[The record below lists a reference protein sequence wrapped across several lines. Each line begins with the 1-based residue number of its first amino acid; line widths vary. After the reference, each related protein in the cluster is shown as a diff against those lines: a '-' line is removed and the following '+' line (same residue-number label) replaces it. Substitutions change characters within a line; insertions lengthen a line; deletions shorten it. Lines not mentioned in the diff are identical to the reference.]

1 MPKPDLSRLDT
12 LSSQDSDFD
21 IDNFNADDFN
31 DSIDNELENTVLRLS
46 DYLAAVEL
54 VIKET
59 FRHSVWVKAEIRN
72 LSSKGGHYYFEL
84 AEKDDDGK
92 VIASCRGNLWR
103 FKAARVLTKFERA
116 TGMKLERDVTV
127 LLNVTASFHPLYGFS
142 LAINDIDPSYTLG
155 DLARQY
161 AAMLERLSGEGLLNL
176 NKQIPAPFDI
186 EHVLVIAPEKAA
198 GLGDFRADADKLQH
212 TNACHF
218 HYHYATFQ
226 GNHAPK
232 EIRHA
237 ITKGMLTFRKQYD
250 RDPDVMV
257 IIRGGGAV
265 GDLAYLN
272 DYELAA
278 LVAEQPVPVWVGIGH
293 ERDSVILDEV
303 AHTSFDTPSKVIAGI
318 VNHLASLMQRT
329 QSYAD
334 AIQRLSQQQLTQAA
348 MSTARQFSAIQSLS
362 QHNLQHW
369 QHLTDRHFNSIKQHA
384 KFELREVTLTT
395 ESNMQ
400 RIRQMSYNHLARAT
414 DAIDSLHHSTKANS
428 QKLVNDVAKQVR
440 YYQQV
445 VLIQN
450 PARLLDQG
458 YAFVQ
463 NSDDKYL
470 NSVKSIEKG
479 DFIKV
484 AMSDGEL
491 NAVVYNVT
499 PHPQP
504 NADTDTDQS

>member
-12 LSSQDSDFD
+12 LSSQDSNFD
-21 IDNFNADDFN
+21 VDSFDADNFN

-176 NKQIPAPFDI
+176 NKQLPAPFDI

-198 GLGDFRADADKLQH
+198 GLGDFRADADKLES

-232 EIRHA
+232 ELRHA
-237 ITKGMLTFRKQYD
+237 ITKGMLTFRKQYE

-318 VNHLASLMQRT
+318 VDHLASLMQRT

-334 AIQRLSQQQLTQAA
+334 AIQHLSQQQLTQAA
-348 MSTARQFSAIQSLS
+348 MATERQFSAIQSS
-362 QHNLQHW
+362 STHNLQHW
-369 QHLTDRHFNSIKQHA
+369 QHLSDRHFTSIEQHT
-384 KFELREVTLTT
+384 KFQLREVSMTT
-395 ESNMQ
+395 ESNMH
-400 RIRQMSYNHLARAT
+400 RIRQMSYNQLARTT
-414 DAIDSLHHSTKANS
+414 DSIESLHHSTKYNS
-428 QKLVNDVAKQVR
+428 QKLLSEVAKQVR

-450 PARLLDQG
+450 PARLLNQG
-458 YAFVQ
+458 YAFVK
-463 NSDDKYL
+463 NAEDTYL
-470 NSVKSIEKG
+470 NSVESIDKG
-479 DFIKV
+479 DFVTV
-484 AMSDGEL
+484 AMSDGHFK
-491 NAVVYNVT
+491 AVVYDVLN
-499 PHPQP
+499 
-504 NADTDTDQS
+504 DQNS

>member
-21 IDNFNADDFN
+21 VDSFDADNFN

-176 NKQIPAPFDI
+176 NKQLPAPFDI

-198 GLGDFRADADKLQH
+198 GLGDFRADADKLES

-232 EIRHA
+232 ELRHA
-237 ITKGMLTFRKQYD
+237 ITKGMLTFRKQYE

-318 VNHLASLMQRT
+318 VDHLASLMQRT

-334 AIQRLSQQQLTQAA
+334 AIQHLSQQQLTQAA
-348 MSTARQFSAIQSLS
+348 MATERQFSAIQSS
-362 QHNLQHW
+362 STHNLQHW
-369 QHLTDRHFNSIKQHA
+369 QHLSDRHFTSIEQHT
-384 KFELREVTLTT
+384 KFQLREVSMTT
-395 ESNMQ
+395 ESNMH
-400 RIRQMSYNHLARAT
+400 RIRQMSYNQLARTT
-414 DAIDSLHHSTKANS
+414 DSIESLHHSTKYNS
-428 QKLVNDVAKQVR
+428 QKLLSEVAKQVR

-450 PARLLDQG
+450 PARLLNQG
-458 YAFVQ
+458 YAFVK
-463 NSDDKYL
+463 NAEDTYL
-470 NSVKSIEKG
+470 NSVESIDKG
-479 DFIKV
+479 DFVTV
-484 AMSDGEL
+484 AMSDGHFK
-491 NAVVYNVT
+491 AVVYDVLN
-499 PHPQP
+499 
-504 NADTDTDQS
+504 DQNS

>member
-12 LSSQDSDFD
+12 LPSQDSDFD
-21 IDNFNADDFN
+21 VDSFDADDFT

-176 NKQIPAPFDI
+176 NKQITAPFDI

-198 GLGDFRADADKLQH
+198 GLGDFRADADKLQR

-218 HYHYATFQ
+218 HYHHATFQ

-329 QSYAD
+329 QGYAD
-334 AIQRLSQQQLTQAA
+334 AIQRLSQQQLTQVA
-348 MSTARQFSAIQSLS
+348 MSTERQFSAIQSLS
-362 QHNLQHW
+362 NHNLQRW

-384 KFELREVTLTT
+384 KFELREVKLTT

-400 RIRQMSYNHLARAT
+400 RIRQMSYNQLSRAT

-428 QKLVNDVAKQVR
+428 QKLVSDIEKQVR

-463 NSDDKYL
+463 NSEDKYL

-491 NAVVYNVT
+491 NAVVYKVT
-499 PHPQP
+499 PHSH
-504 NADTDTDQS
+504 TDSDQS

>member
-1 MPKPDLSRLDT
+1 
-12 LSSQDSDFD
+12 
-21 IDNFNADDFN
+21 
-31 DSIDNELENTVLRLS
+31 
-46 DYLAAVEL
+46 
-54 VIKET
+54 
-59 FRHSVWVKAEIRN
+59 
-72 LSSKGGHYYFEL
+72 
-84 AEKDDDGK
+84 
-92 VIASCRGNLWR
+92 
-103 FKAARVLTKFERA
+103 
-116 TGMKLERDVTV
+116 
-127 LLNVTASFHPLYGFS
+127 
-142 LAINDIDPSYTLG
+142 
-155 DLARQY
+155 
-161 AAMLERLSGEGLLNL
+161 MLERLSGEGLLNL
-176 NKQIPAPFDI
+176 NKQLPAPFDI

-198 GLGDFRADADKLQH
+198 GLGDFRADADKLES

-232 EIRHA
+232 EIRHS
-237 ITKGMLTFRKQYD
+237 ITKGMLTFRKQYE

-329 QSYAD
+329 QGYAD
-334 AIQRLSQQQLTQAA
+334 AIQHLSQQQLTQAA
-348 MSTARQFSAIQSLS
+348 MATERQFSAIQSS
-362 QHNLQHW
+362 STHNLQYW
-369 QHLTDRHFNSIKQHA
+369 KHLSDRHFTSIEQHA
-384 KFELREVTLTT
+384 KFQLREVSMTT

-400 RIRQMSYNHLARAT
+400 RIRQMSYNQLARTT
-414 DAIDSLHHSTKANS
+414 DSIESLHRSTKYNS
-428 QKLVNDVAKQVR
+428 QKLLSEVAKQVR

-458 YAFVQ
+458 YAFVK
-463 NSDDKYL
+463 NAEDTYL
-470 NSVKSIEKG
+470 NSVESIDKG
-479 DFIKV
+479 DFVTV
-484 AMSDGEL
+484 AMSDGRFK
-491 NAVVYNVT
+491 AVVYDVL
-499 PHPQP
+499 H
-504 NADTDTDQS
+504 DQDS

>member
-1 MPKPDLSRLDT
+1 MPKPDLSRLDAVNST
-12 LSSQDSDFD
+12 DFD
-21 IDNFNADDFN
+21 RDYFESNDLVDPIDD
-31 DSIDNELENTVLRLS
+31 ELENTVLRLS

-54 VIKET
+54 VVKET
-59 FRHSVWVKAEIRN
+59 FSHSVWVKAEIRN

-103 FKAARVLTKFERA
+103 FKASRVLNKFERA

-127 LLNVTASFHPLYGFS
+127 LLNVTATFHPLYGFS

-161 AAMLERLSGEGLLNL
+161 AAMLERLSGEELLNL
-176 NKQIPAPFDI
+176 NKQLPAPFDI

-198 GLGDFRADADKLQH
+198 GLGDFRADADRLET

-218 HYHYATFQ
+218 HYYHATFQ

-237 ITKGMLTFRKQYD
+237 ITKGMLTFRKQYE

-318 VNHLASLMQRT
+318 VNHLANLMQRT
-329 QSYAD
+329 QGYAD
-334 AIQRLSQQQLTQAA
+334 AIQRLSQQQLTQSAIA
-348 MSTARQFSAIQSLS
+348 TERQFSAIQSLS
-362 QHNLQHW
+362 SHNLQHW

-384 KFELREVTLTT
+384 KFELREVTITT
-395 ESNMQ
+395 ENNMQ
-400 RIRQMSYNHLARAT
+400 RIRQMSYNHLSRAT
-414 DAIDSLHHSTKANS
+414 DSIESLHQSTKANS
-428 QKLVNDVAKQVR
+428 RKLLTEVAKQVR

-458 YAFVQ
+458 YAFVK
-463 NSDDKYL
+463 NSENSYL

-479 DFIKV
+479 DFVTV
-484 AMSDGEL
+484 AMSDGHF
-491 NAVVYNVT
+491 NAVVYDVT
-499 PHPQP
+499 DSDS
-504 NADTDTDQS
+504 ATTTK

>member
-12 LSSQDSDFD
+12 LPSQDSDFD
-21 IDNFNADDFN
+21 VDSFDADDFT

-198 GLGDFRADADKLQH
+198 GLGDFRADADKLQR

-218 HYHYATFQ
+218 HYHHATFQ

-318 VNHLASLMQRT
+318 INHLASLMQHT
-329 QSYAD
+329 QGYAD

-348 MSTARQFSAIQSLS
+348 MSTERQFSTIQSLS
-362 QHNLQHW
+362 NHNLQRW

-395 ESNMQ
+395 ESNIQ
-400 RIRQMSYNHLARAT
+400 RIRQMSYNQLSRAT
-414 DAIDSLHHSTKANS
+414 NAIDSLHHSTKANS
-428 QKLVNDVAKQVR
+428 QKLVNDIEKQVR

-463 NSDDKYL
+463 NSENKYL

-491 NAVVYNVT
+491 NAVVYNLT
-499 PHPQP
+499 PHSPT
-504 NADTDTDQS
+504 NSDSDSDQS

>member
-12 LSSQDSDFD
+12 ISSQDSDIDVDIFD
-21 IDNFNADDFN
+21 TDEFK
-31 DSIDNELENTVLRLS
+31 DSFDQELENTVLRLS

-59 FRHSVWVKAEIRN
+59 FQHSVWVKAEIRN

-103 FKAARVLTKFERA
+103 FKAARVLAKFERA

-161 AAMLERLSGEGLLNL
+161 AAMLERLSGEGLLTL
-176 NKQIPAPFDI
+176 NKQIPSPFDI

-198 GLGDFRADADKLQH
+198 GLGDFRADADKLQS

-232 EIRHA
+232 EIRQA
-237 ITKGMLTFRKQYD
+237 ISKGMLTFKKQYD
-250 RDPDVMV
+250 HDPDIMV

-278 LVAEQPVPVWVGIGH
+278 LVAEQPIPVWVGIGH

-318 VNHLASLMQRT
+318 INHLTSLMQRT

-334 AIQRLSQQQLTQAA
+334 AIQRISQQHLTQAA
-348 MSTARQFSAIQSLS
+348 MSSDRYFTAIQSLS
-362 QHNLQHW
+362 SHNLQHW
-369 QHLTDRHFNSIKQHA
+369 QHLTDQHFNNIKQHA
-384 KFELREVTLTT
+384 KFELREVKITT

-400 RIRQMSYNHLARAT
+400 RIQQTSYNQLSKT
-414 DAIDSLHHSTKANS
+414 KDSIERFYITTKNNS
-428 QKLVNDVAKQVR
+428 HKLLNDVAQQIR

-458 YAFVQ
+458 YAFVK
-463 NSDDKYL
+463 NAEDTYL
-470 NSVKSIEKG
+470 NSVHTLEKG
-479 DFIKV
+479 NFV
-484 AMSDGEL
+484 TVVMSDGSF
-491 NAVVYNVT
+491 NAVVYDIT
-499 PHPQP
+499 KT
-504 NADTDTDQS
+504 NAIKNSN

>member
-21 IDNFNADDFN
+21 VDSFDADNFN

-176 NKQIPAPFDI
+176 NKQLPAPFDI

-198 GLGDFRADADKLQH
+198 GLGDFRADADKLES

-232 EIRHA
+232 ELRHA
-237 ITKGMLTFRKQYD
+237 ITKGMLTFRKQYE

-334 AIQRLSQQQLTQAA
+334 AIQHLSQQQLTQAA
-348 MSTARQFSAIQSLS
+348 MATERQFSAIQSS
-362 QHNLQHW
+362 STHNLQHW
-369 QHLTDRHFNSIKQHA
+369 KHLSDRHFTSIEQHT
-384 KFELREVTLTT
+384 KFQLREVSMTT
-395 ESNMQ
+395 ESNMH
-400 RIRQMSYNHLARAT
+400 RIRQMSYNQLARTT
-414 DAIDSLHHSTKANS
+414 DSIESLHHSTKYNS
-428 QKLVNDVAKQVR
+428 QKLLSEVAKQVR

-450 PARLLDQG
+450 PARLLNQG
-458 YAFVQ
+458 YAFVK
-463 NSDDKYL
+463 NAEDTYL
-470 NSVKSIEKG
+470 NSVESIDKG
-479 DFIKV
+479 DFVTV
-484 AMSDGEL
+484 AMSDGHFK
-491 NAVVYNVT
+491 AVVYDVLN
-499 PHPQP
+499 
-504 NADTDTDQS
+504 DQNS

>member
-12 LSSQDSDFD
+12 LSSQDSNFD
-21 IDNFNADDFN
+21 VDSFDADNFN

-176 NKQIPAPFDI
+176 NKQLPAPFDI

-198 GLGDFRADADKLQH
+198 GLGDFRADADKLES

-232 EIRHA
+232 ELRHA
-237 ITKGMLTFRKQYD
+237 ITKGMLTFRKQYE

-334 AIQRLSQQQLTQAA
+334 AIQHLSQQQLTQAA
-348 MSTARQFSAIQSLS
+348 MATERQFSAIQSS
-362 QHNLQHW
+362 STHNLQHW
-369 QHLTDRHFNSIKQHA
+369 QHLSDRHFTSIEQHT
-384 KFELREVTLTT
+384 KFQLREVSMTT
-395 ESNMQ
+395 ESNMH
-400 RIRQMSYNHLARAT
+400 RIRQMSYNQLARTT
-414 DAIDSLHHSTKANS
+414 DSIESLHHSTKYNS
-428 QKLVNDVAKQVR
+428 QKLLSEVAKQVR

-450 PARLLDQG
+450 PARLLNQG
-458 YAFVQ
+458 YAFVK
-463 NSDDKYL
+463 NAEDTYL
-470 NSVKSIEKG
+470 NSVESIDKG
-479 DFIKV
+479 DFVTV
-484 AMSDGEL
+484 AMSDGHFK
-491 NAVVYNVT
+491 AVVYDVLN
-499 PHPQP
+499 
-504 NADTDTDQS
+504 DQNS

>member
-21 IDNFNADDFN
+21 VDSFDAEDFN

-176 NKQIPAPFDI
+176 NKQLPAPFDI

-198 GLGDFRADADKLQH
+198 GLGDFRADADKLES

-237 ITKGMLTFRKQYD
+237 ITKGMLTFRKQYE

-334 AIQRLSQQQLTQAA
+334 AIQHLSQQQLTQAA
-348 MSTARQFSAIQSLS
+348 MATERQFSAIQSS
-362 QHNLQHW
+362 STHNLQHW
-369 QHLTDRHFNSIKQHA
+369 QHLSDRHFTSIEQHA
-384 KFELREVTLTT
+384 KFQLREVSLTT

-400 RIRQMSYNHLARAT
+400 RIRQMSYNQLARTT
-414 DAIDSLHHSTKANS
+414 DSIESLHRSTKYNS
-428 QKLVNDVAKQVR
+428 QKLLSEVAKQVR

-458 YAFVQ
+458 YAFVK
-463 NSDDKYL
+463 NAEDTYL
-470 NSVKSIEKG
+470 NSVESIDKG
-479 DFIKV
+479 DFVTV
-484 AMSDGEL
+484 AMSDGHFK
-491 NAVVYNVT
+491 AVVYDVL
-499 PHPQP
+499 H
-504 NADTDTDQS
+504 DQNS